1 MILKIKDFQVVLAN
15 DLLSESI
22 YKLEKNS
29 VFFYFIKSKES
40 SKYFDLRIYLN
51 SLEIHNE
58 FIKTLIV
65 NTSLF
70 KHLAFVQRKQIHQ
83 FKLHR

>member
-1 MILKIKDFQVVLAN
+1 MTLIIKDFQVTLAK

-22 YKLEKNS
+22 HKLEKNS

-51 SLEIHNE
+51 SQEIHNE

-65 NTSLF
+65 NKF
-70 KHLAFVQRKQIHQ
+70 F
-83 FKLHR
+83 F